1 MLVFLMLLPSEGAAR
16 FWCFDPV
23 TPGRKIL
30 GVAHLYNPKICD
42 YIYMKIFENFVKN
55 LNRTEKKQ
63 KQIQ

>member
-1 MLVFLMLLPSEGAAR
+1 MLLPSEGAAR

-42 YIYMKIFENFVKN
+42 YIYMKIFEKNFLK
-55 LNRTEKKQ
+55 
-63 KQIQ
+63 I

>member
-1 MLVFLMLLPSEGAAR
+1 MLLPSEGSAR

-42 YIYMKIFENFVKN
+42 YIYMKIFEKNFKN
-55 LNRTEKKQ
+55 LNRTEKKTNTI
-63 KQIQ
+63 KI